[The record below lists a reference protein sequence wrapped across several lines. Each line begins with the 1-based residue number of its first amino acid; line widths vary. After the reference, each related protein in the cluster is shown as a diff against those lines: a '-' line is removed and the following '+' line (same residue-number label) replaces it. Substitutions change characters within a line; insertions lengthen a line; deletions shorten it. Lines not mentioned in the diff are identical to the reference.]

1 MFWKISNCLVSIQDQ
16 MTGSRVSQGEAEAE
30 QEEVAEEEPPQ
41 FVAPAVG
48 RLLLKISTAAPM
60 GRILCPEEGSTS
72 GECESMPM
80 DFHGS

>member
-1 MFWKISNCLVSIQDQ
+1 M
-16 MTGSRVSQGEAEAE
+16 MGSWVSQAEAEAE

-60 GRILCPEEGSTS
+60 GRILCPEEGCNIGWMWVNAPGFSW
-72 GECESMPM
+72 ECRR
-80 DFHGS
+80 FRHHTI